1 MKVSVM
7 LALSLLQSGS
17 MMQPIAAAMTAFATV
32 MMAQVTTMT
41 ALATL
46 MIFPSSVMTVSV
58 ITEIWSAQNVL
69 LCLCKQKLP

>member
-17 MMQPIAAAMTAFATV
+17 MMPPIAAAMTAFATV
-32 MMAQVTTMT
+32 MMVQVTAMT

-46 MIFPSSVMTVSV
+46 IIFSSTVMTALV
-58 ITEIWSAQNVL
+58 IKELWSA
-69 LCLCKQKLP
+69 